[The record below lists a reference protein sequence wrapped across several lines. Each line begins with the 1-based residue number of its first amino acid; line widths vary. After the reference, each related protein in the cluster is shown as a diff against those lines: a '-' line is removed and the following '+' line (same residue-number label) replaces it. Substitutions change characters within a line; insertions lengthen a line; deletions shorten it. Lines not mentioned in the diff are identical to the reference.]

1 MINYTEQLMYGLK
14 PVHREEPQAGQSEY
28 YYFDPRYGD
37 DDARHVVD
45 VPDGTSPN
53 PNADAIQQY
62 LYENDEYRY
71 KNLYGDTPPPPV
83 QTQKGTFEQFGDNL
97 GNIAK
102 KTGIDKLTE
111 NLYNLGY
118 DAAERFTYPQ
128 SNAQNYENK
137 SSLAQ
142 AQAEAQRLTPI
153 KEVSDINKH
162 QYVSCVGAFDG
173 PISAG
178 ATAAAGLYKEGAD
191 LYKKWNNTQYGSNW
205 QILQDSFKDLK
216 NDALGISR
224 GWSANNIDDCNYLL
238 PPNARRR

>member
-71 KNLYGDTPPPPV
+71 KNLYGDTPPPSTV
-83 QTQKGTFEQFGDNL
+83 QTQKGAFEQFGDNL

-102 KTGIDKLTE
+102 KIGIDKLTE
-111 NLYNLGY
+111 NLYNLGELLSHNNSFK
-118 DAAERFTYPQ
+118 ANTYPM
-128 SNAQNYENK
+128 NY
-137 SSLAQ
+137 
-142 AQAEAQRLTPI
+142 AEMT
-153 KEVSDINKH
+153 
-162 QYVSCVGAFDG
+162 
-173 PISAG
+173 
-178 ATAAAGLYKEGAD
+178 GLPCRVVAD
-191 LYKKWNNTQYGSNW
+191 VEE
-205 QILQDSFKDLK
+205 
-216 NDALGISR
+216 
-224 GWSANNIDDCNYLL
+224 
-238 PPNARRR
+238 

>member
-1 MINYTEQLMYGLK
+1 MTEFTRELMFGKRPVRRTDPK
-14 PVHREEPQAGQSEY
+14 PGQSEY
-28 YYFDPRYGD
+28 YYLDPRGASTFSD
-37 DDARHVVD
+37 MKQID
-45 VPDGTSPN
+45 VPSENSPN
-53 PNADAIQQY
+53 PYANEIQNY
-62 LYENDEYRY
+62 LYKNDEYNY
-71 KNLYGDTPPPPV
+71 KQLYGNTPPPPV
-83 QTQKGTFEQFGDNL
+83 QTPRGAFEQFGDNL

-153 KEVSDINKH
+153 NVSDINKH

-191 LYKKWNNTQYGSNW
+191 LYKKWNNPQYGSNW